1 MPHFTQLNWLT
12 YLATLAL
19 AGVWSQAMA
28 QDSATANQIDH
39 FENHIRPLLVNRC
52 FECHSSQ
59 TGNASGG
66 LQLDTREALF
76 KGGDSGQ
83 AVSLDSPKESLL
95 LKAVR
100 QTEPGFAMPPDGP
113 PLSAEQVQKFETW
126 IAAGAIYPAA
136 LPLVASKGLDHWAF
150 RPITNPTV
158 PPGDS
163 QQWCRTSIDHFIWH
177 KQQAERVS
185 PAIDAPPEVV
195 VRRLSYVLTGLPPEV
210 HAVDQFVTTWHTSP
224 DVAIANYADRLLASP
239 HFGERWA
246 QHWLDLVRYAEG
258 LGGEY
263 DYEIPGAFRYRDYVT
278 RSLNSD
284 LPYDHFLKEQ
294 IAGDLLPPRVVNGTN
309 ERLLATAWWNFGEAA
324 TAPVD
329 VANDEAER
337 MDNRLDV
344 LGKAFTGVTVGCARC
359 HDHKFDP
366 LPTREYYGLFGVA
379 VATPAA
385 QAWSNQPALDEFAGQ
400 LAASRQL
407 LDDELQQSQQI
418 PIAKLADDS
427 PANSF
432 PTEKTIGDATT
443 SIPVGWQIVGYTDH
457 ISPKTAALRG
467 VEPGL
472 WGGLLSGKLPAIVR
486 TESFIID
493 HEFIDVLCYG
503 HEATVQVI
511 VANYQLIRDPIYHDL
526 RKRLKQENGWHWQR
540 FWVGRWKGQRAH
552 VEVYSGTS
560 DGSHNILG
568 IVDHAD
574 AQFGIRTVLHQSG
587 EQPLTPRWLV
597 PTITTPPEL
606 LASWKTARDLI
617 ESQMPTPDRFLAV
630 AEVTARD
637 LPSFVRGNA
646 HKPRSE
652 TVPRKSLKVWGDT
665 APAYQGRSGRLEL
678 ANAIASKDN
687 PLTARVYVNRVWQ
700 HVFGQALVASVDNFG
715 LLGDQPTHPELLDH
729 LASRF
734 MSEHHW
740 QLKPLL
746 KELVTS
752 RVFRLASTPA
762 QSGDPTNRW
771 HTTARLRRLDG
782 EAIRDTILSVSGQI
796 DLTLDGPSVLVPH
809 QLNMALSDSG
819 NNIPESGPVDGNRR
833 RSLYL
838 SARRNFPSEFLA
850 VFDRPAPLS
859 TFGKRDSSSSPA
871 QALTLL
877 NDPFVS
883 SQAAHWGNRVAS
895 EPGPA
900 HKRIEAMYRT
910 IFSRS
915 PSATE
920 QSLAQALVE
929 NAADPECWV
938 DLAAV
943 LLNSKEMIF
952 IP

>member
-1 MPHFTQLNWLT
+1 MPQATQLRLLTWLT
-12 YLATLAL
+12 IVVH

-28 QDSATANQIDH
+28 GDAATEIDH
-39 FENHIRPLLVNRC
+39 FENHIRPVLVNRC

-59 TGNASGG
+59 TGNANGG
-66 LQLDTREALF
+66 LQLDTREALL
-76 KGGDSGQ
+76 KGGDSGS
-83 AVSLDSPKESLL
+83 AIALDAPEASLL

-100 QTEPGFAMPPDGP
+100 QTDPNFAMPPDDP
-113 PLSAEQVQKFETW
+113 PLTAEQVLQFEKW
-126 IAAGAIYPAA
+126 IAAGAVYPAA

-150 RPITNPTV
+150 QPIANPIV
-158 PPGDS
+158 PPGAS
-163 QQWCRTSIDHFIWH
+163 QKWGRTNIDRFIWH
-177 KQQAERVS
+177 KQQQSQVT
-185 PAIDAPPEVV
+185 PATDAPPEVV
-195 VRRLSYVLTGLPPEV
+195 ARRLSYVLTGLPPKVE
-210 HAVDQFVTTWHTSP
+210 AVDQFVATWKKSP
-224 DVAIANYADRLLASP
+224 DEAIANYTDHLLALP
-239 HFGERWA
+239 HFGERWT

-278 RSLNSD
+278 RAFNSD
-284 LPYDHFLKEQ
+284 LPYDQFLKEQ
-294 IAGDLLPPRVVNGTN
+294 IAGDLLPPRIVNGTN
-309 ERLLATAWWNFGEAA
+309 ETLLATAWWNFGEAA

-385 QAWSNQPALDEFAGQ
+385 QAWSNQPALDEDTKQ
-400 LAASRQL
+400 LIAARQL

-418 PIAKLADDS
+418 PIATLAEDS

-432 PTEKTIGDATT
+432 PAEETVGDSTT
-443 SIPVGWQIVGYTDH
+443 GIPVGWQVVGHTDH
-457 ISPKTAALRG
+457 VSPETAALRG

-472 WGGLLSGKLPAIVR
+472 WGGLLSTKLPAIVR
-486 TESFIID
+486 TESFIVER
-493 HEFIDVLCYG
+493 EFIDVLCYG
-503 HEATVQVI
+503 HEATVQII
-511 VANYQLIRDPIYHDL
+511 VANYQLIRDPIYHNL
-526 RKRLKQENGWHWQR
+526 RQRLKQENGWHWQR

-568 IVDHAD
+568 IADHAD
-574 AQFGIRTVLHQSG
+574 SQFAIRTVLHHSG

-597 PTITTPPEL
+597 PTINTPPEL
-606 LASWKTARDLI
+606 LASWNTARESI
-617 ESQMPTPDRFLAV
+617 ESHIPAPDRFLAV

-665 APAYQGRSGRLEL
+665 TPAYQGRSGRLDL

-700 HVFGQALVASVDNFG
+700 HVFGQALVTSVDNFG
-715 LLGDQPTHPELLDH
+715 LLGDQPTHPELLDY
-729 LASRF
+729 LAARF
-734 MSEHHW
+734 MKEHRW

-752 RVFRLASTPA
+752 RVFRLASSPA
-762 QSGDPTNRW
+762 HSGDPTNRW
-771 HTTARLRRLDG
+771 YTTARLRRLDG

-796 DLTLDGPSVLVPH
+796 DLTLEGPPVLVPH

-819 NNIPESGPVDGNRR
+819 NNIPESGPIDGNRR

-883 SQAAHWGNRVAS
+883 AQAAHWGNSVAS
-895 EPGPA
+895 EPGSPD
-900 HKRIEAMYRT
+900 KKIEAMYRT
-910 IFSRS
+910 IFSR
-915 PSATE
+915 PPTAAE
-920 QSLAQALVE
+920 QELAQSLLEDEA
-929 NAADPECWV
+929 NPDCWI

-943 LLNSKEMIF
+943 LLNSKEMIY